1 MMDLSNLGVLAQATV
16 ELVREGAEQAQ
27 QAAGQV
33 GAGRIQG
40 GWRYVWTSYAIT
52 WGSLALYSLSL
63 WWRRPKALPK
73 E

>member
-1 MMDLSNLGVLAQATV
+1 MMELSNFAVLAQVTV
-16 ELVREGAEQAQ
+16 EVVREGAEQVR

-40 GWRYVWTSYAIT
+40 GWGYVWVSYAIT

>member
-1 MMDLSNLGVLAQATV
+1 MDWSNLGVLAQVTV
-16 ELVREGAEQAQ
+16 EVVREGAERAQ
-27 QAAGQV
+27 QA

-40 GWRYVWTSYAIT
+40 GWGYVWASYAIT